1 MAMRSKRN
9 LVWVLLISAALILGA
24 IFFVLNEPAAIP
36 KPQGFFRIDL
46 PEHDYQRYES
56 ECPLT
61 FDLSKAAKA
70 ELFRDRLSVDSCW
83 FNIYYPRLNA
93 RVHCSY
99 MQVNGRLDALI
110 EDAYGFA
117 AKHEMKASAL
127 RRTMISDSLR
137 DVHGIIYDIEGDAA
151 SNVQFFLTDSTD
163 HFLRGALYFFNPPN
177 PDSIAPV
184 LQFVRDDIDR
194 IAQTL
199 EWR

>member
-9 LVWVLLISAALILGA
+9 LVWVLLISATLILGA

-61 FDLSKAAKA
+61 FDLSKAAKV

-151 SNVQFFLTDSTD
+151 SNVQFFLTDSTN

>member
-1 MAMRSKRN
+1 MKSKRQL
-9 LVWVLLISAALILGA
+9 LVVLLISALLVLGA
-24 IFFVLNEPAAIP
+24 IFFVFNEPAAIP
-36 KPQGFFRIDL
+36 KPHGFFRIDL
-46 PEHDYQRYES
+46 PEPDYVNYTS
-56 ECPLT
+56 ECPLA

-70 ELFRDRLSVDSCW
+70 ELFRDRLSADSCW

-110 EDAYGFA
+110 DDAYGFA

-127 RRTMISDSLR
+127 RRTMVSDSLR

-151 SNVQFFLTDSTD
+151 SNVQFFFTDSSE

-177 PDSIAPV
+177 PDSIGPV
-184 LQFVRDDIDR
+184 LQFVRGDIDR
-194 IAQTL
+194 LAQTL